1 MKYLKL
7 TNIASSSSNP
17 FPQVI
22 GMGGFIA
29 FVEPTSQYGIS
40 VRTTNKSGD
49 VGGIFI
55 NLDQSGVAPTLADAQ
70 LMYKELNEAITS
82 APGASGGTL
91 KVYTT
96 HKIGSVTFGI

>member
-7 TNIASSSSNP
+7 TNIASSSNP

-22 GMGGFIA
+22 GMAGFLS
-29 FVEPTSQYGIS
+29 FVEPTSQYGVA
-40 VRTTNKSGD
+40 VRTKNKAGN

-55 NLDQSGVAPTLADAQ
+55 SLDQSGDAPTLADAQ

-82 APGASGGTL
+82 APVKSGGAL
-91 KVYTT
+91 EVRTT
-96 HKIGSVTFGI
+96 HKIGSVSFGI

>member
-7 TNIASSSSNP
+7 TNIASSSPNP

-49 VGGIFI
+49 LGGIFI
-55 NLDQSGVAPTLADAQ
+55 NLDQSGDAPTLADAQ

-82 APGASGGTL
+82 FPVESGGAL
-91 KVYTT
+91 EVHTT
-96 HKIGSVTFGI
+96 HKIGKVSFGI